1 MDGGVS
7 QPKPK
12 PFKDSYASFL
22 KDFVDPVH
30 SGPHSTSVHS
40 FVSEWLESIGTD
52 REKRCRSDSHLHY
65 SNGELISRHLTRS
78 EPSMGYT
85 KDADG
90 FTLPL
95 PPTLASI
102 GSRSYRARTDD
113 SSITASVR
121 HPSYRRNNLNSN
133 GIHIRDADI
142 QLPTHVSSHLEGLRA
157 KRDSPDPSPEQ
168 IRGYIHELEIL
179 ARGCTESDVEE
190 LLEDVVFPKSLD
202 LDYGR
207 PVGLK
212 TDKSSLISSH
222 LISSLTIP
230 RANLEFL
237 SQNPIYSTA
246 ILAILKMGPSPN
258 HNF

>member
-1 MDGGVS
+1 MLLHVHGTKNGAKDDQVNPLQRSHAEIHPFAALHTADLARKLAASVFIMDGGVS

-102 GSRSYRARTDD
+102 GSRSTEHGQMILLSPPAFA
-113 SSITASVR
+113 I
-121 HPSYRRNNLNSN
+121 
-133 GIHIRDADI
+133 
-142 QLPTHVSSHLEGLRA
+142 LPTAE
-157 KRDSPDPSPEQ
+157 
-168 IRGYIHELEIL
+168 
-179 ARGCTESDVEE
+179 T
-190 LLEDVVFPKSLD
+190 
-202 LDYGR
+202 
-207 PVGLK
+207 
-212 TDKSSLISSH
+212 T
-222 LISSLTIP
+222 
-230 RANLEFL
+230 
-237 SQNPIYSTA
+237 
-246 ILAILKMGPSPN
+246 
-258 HNF
+258 